1 MEAQGSG
8 SQVRQDRYARDLFE
22 DLEDRNHVG
31 QASIPR
37 TWQNGSY
44 CGGNAVSGGTESRD

>member
-1 MEAQGSG
+1 MSG

-22 DLEDRNHVG
+22 DLKDRNHVG